1 MQVPAGGFVVLG
13 SEDHPRGCLHSVGP
27 PPVAHPPMGLP
38 PGGKPLYAHGPTD
51 SRSSPRFVL
60 RSRSR
65 SRSRRSG
72 RAISSSSRIAQT
84 LGQQQ
89 QQHDDGPQ
97 KQTCGRPPHV
107 GDRICYK
114 SEFGHISTVW
124 AEFDVADIRME
135 KTGTLKRA
143 PLGHLRLATE
153 IKGCT
158 SAEPPKATQGH
169 TSPGRA
175 RARLPRGPLAPPISS
190 FNSTSEVPAHRELE
204 WNCYFFK
211 LDERDPE
218 LAKQFPDLPCQ
229 REKKDR
235 ETTERT

>member
-1 MQVPAGGFVVLG
+1 M
-13 SEDHPRGCLHSVGP
+13 
-27 PPVAHPPMGLP
+27 
-38 PGGKPLYAHGPTD
+38 YAHGPTD

-89 QQHDDGPQ
+89 QQHDDGP
-97 KQTCGRPPHV
+97 HV

-114 SEFGHISTVW
+114 SEFGHISIVW

-158 SAEPPKATQGH
+158 SAALVH
-169 TSPGRA
+169 FCTSPGRA

-204 WNCYFFK
+204 WNCYIFK